1 MTEITIKSL
10 KKITKIT
17 TKLKYDQT
25 ILRKENDHTLT
36 KENDHN
42 GPYT

>member
-1 MTEITIKSL
+1 MTEITIKY

-25 ILRKENDHTLT
+25 TLRKENDHNTLT
-36 KENDHN
+36 KENDYN
-42 GPYT
+42 GSYT